1 LCIVNIL
8 EGRPLPIYGDG
19 LQVRDWLHVHD
30 HCRAIDL
37 ILRSSPPGETWNVG
51 GGSTEPNISVVEAVC
66 DLADEEFRR
75 RPGLKARYPRSAP
88 AQGRTSRSLIQYVPD
103 RPGHDRRYAVDGS
116 KIARLGFTATRS
128 LRSGLAATVQWYL
141 ENEPWWRAIVSGEYR
156 SWYTRQYTAAK
167 A

>member
-1 LCIVNIL
+1 V
-8 EGRPLPIYGDG
+8 
-19 LQVRDWLHVHD
+19 
-30 HCRAIDL
+30 
-37 ILRSSPPGETWNVG
+37 
-51 GGSTEPNISVVEAVC
+51 
-66 DLADEEFRR
+66 DEELQR

-88 AQGRTSRSLIQYVPD
+88 AQGRASRSLIQYVRD

-116 KIARLGFTATRS
+116 KIASLGFLAATS

-141 ENEPWWRAIVSGEYR
+141 ENESWWRAIVSGEYR